1 MQESVLSSSLDP
13 VARSGTGRGVAMT
26 DSCYGRG
33 RGVAVTD
40 SRCVGQWPVPTYSH
54 LSSRAVS
61 TALDGDL
68 IYALSVISQRR
79 LFLSHHVASAVDEP
93 RVS

>member
-1 MQESVLSSSLDP
+1 
-13 VARSGTGRGVAMT
+13 MT

-79 LFLSHHVASAVDEP
+79 LFLSHHVAYAVDEP